1 MPIIAFDS
9 HKHYTQAC
17 VETDSGVRLCEE
29 RIPHHRGALKEF
41 LGRWPKGSPVAVETL
56 GNWYWIVDEIEAAG
70 MQPRLVHAKK
80 AKLMLGAVN
89 KTDKLDARGIN
100 KLQRTGTLPAVWIPP
115 TDLRDK
121 RELCRVRMVF
131 SRQSTRLKNRI
142 HSIIAKHGMQDLFD
156 DVSDIFGVK
165 ASVAMRRCIKLVPE
179 HTRYVMEEML
189 ADLDEVTDHLKKV
202 EKRIKQVY
210 RTTTEV
216 TLLQTLYGIG
226 PSLSVVV
233 AQEIGDITRFHDAQ
247 RFASYAGT
255 CPRIHS
261 SGDKT
266 RYGKL
271 RSDVNHYLKWAFCE
285 AGNTVAK
292 YHKQYPDRHVS
303 RLYARIHHKRGHSK
317 AVGAV
322 ARHLAE
328 AAYWILKKQQ
338 PYCEP
343 KKNTMVSST
352 AV

>member
-17 VETDSGVRLCEE
+17 VETDSGARLCEE
-29 RIPHHRGALKEF
+29 RIPHHRGALREF
-41 LGRWPKGSPVAVETL
+41 LARWPQGSPVAVETL

-70 MQPRLVHAKK
+70 MQPRLVHARK

-100 KLQRTGTLPAVWIPP
+100 RLQRVGTLPTVWIPP
-115 TDLRDK
+115 AELRDK

-142 HSIIAKHGMQDLFD
+142 HSIIAKYGLQDLFD

-165 ASVAMRRCIKLVPE
+165 ACIAMKRCIKQVPE
-179 HTRYVMEEML
+179 HTRYVLEELL
-189 ADLDEVTDHLKKV
+189 AELDVITARLEAID
-202 EKRIKQVY
+202 KRIRQVY
-210 RTTTEV
+210 RQTPEV
-216 TLLQTLYGIG
+216 KLLQTLYGIG
-226 PSLSVVV
+226 PALSVVV
-233 AQEIGDITRFHDAQ
+233 AQEIGDLNRFPDAE

-285 AGNTVAK
+285 AGNTIAR
-292 YHKQYPDRHVS
+292 YHKRYPNRHVT
-303 RLYARIHHKRGHSK
+303 RLYARILHKRGHSK

-328 AAYWILKKQQ
+328 AAYWMLRKQQ

-343 KKNTMVSST
+343 KGNITVSST